1 MSLPPL
7 TEFMPTALG
16 LHRASRVLGALR
28 KLVRAPEANHLEL
41 ALRIEPGVL
50 STEVLPG
57 GATVRLEFAAARVTC
72 ALGSQRREI
81 ALQHHTTR
89 SLLEAVLEG
98 LESLGAP
105 LVQADVV
112 QADGSRVDG
121 FLRALE
127 VKGLSANFGAGNVPD
142 DQALTVDVASS
153 AAFGTAL
160 ETVFTGLSRFRSRL
174 NGAMTPLVVW
184 PHHFDASM
192 LWFPGASLMDET
204 QPHLNFGFAAYDAEF
219 REPYLYAYAY
229 PMPANFSQLEAP
241 APWRWHTEGWQGA
254 TVQYSDL
261 MTLESV
267 EHAFET
273 INAALSAGVPRR

>member
-1 MSLPPL
+1 MSLSPL
-7 TEFMPTALG
+7 KEFMPTALS

-41 ALRIEPGVL
+41 ALRIEPGAL
-50 STEVLPG
+50 STEILPG
-57 GATVRLEFAAARVTC
+57 GATVRLEFAEARVAC
-72 ALGSQRREI
+72 ALGADRREI
-81 ALQHHTTR
+81 ALHQHTTR

-105 LVQADVV
+105 LVGSGD
-112 QADGSRVDG
+112 SRVDG

-127 VKGLSANFGAGNVPD
+127 VKGLTANFGAGSVPD
-142 DQALTVDVASS
+142 DEALTVDAASS
-153 AAFGTAL
+153 AALGVAL

-192 LWFPGASLMDET
+192 LWFPGAKMEET
-204 QPHLNFGFAAYDAEF
+204 EPHLNFGFAAYDAEF
-219 REPYLYAYAY
+219 TEPYLYAYAY
-229 PMPANFSQLEAP
+229 PMLANFSQLEAP

-254 TVQYSDL
+254 TIKYSDL

-267 EHAFET
+267 EHAFEA
-273 INAALSAGVPRR
+273 ISAGLSADAPRR